1 MCAPFPE
8 LTMLSFVFYCFLQ
21 KYCYLNKYVNQ
32 CFKKEKTRRSGLS
45 AGALRMP
52 DTSEVAG
59 DFSPAR
65 SLTPQVRKL

>member
-1 MCAPFPE
+1 MRHRLSLLAQQVPVVQAGVRIVKPE
-8 LTMLSFVFYCFLQ
+8 CQ
-21 KYCYLNKYVNQ
+21 EKN
-32 CFKKEKTRRSGLS
+32 KTRRSGLS

-52 DTSEVAG
+52 DSSEVAR

>member
-1 MCAPFPE
+1 MRAKNDFCQPRYWCIFII
-8 LTMLSFVFYCFLQ
+8 LST
-21 KYCYLNKYVNQ
+21 NK
-32 CFKKEKTRRSGLS
+32 KTRRSGLS

-52 DTSEVAG
+52 DTSEVAR